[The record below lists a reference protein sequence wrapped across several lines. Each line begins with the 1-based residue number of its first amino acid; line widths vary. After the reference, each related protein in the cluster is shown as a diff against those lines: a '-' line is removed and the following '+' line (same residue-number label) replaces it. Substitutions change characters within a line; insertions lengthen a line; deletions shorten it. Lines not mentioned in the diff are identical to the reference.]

1 MIHLLR
7 YHHLPKELFGKFQCL
22 YSTECTTL
30 QIYNKM
36 ELMAGTSGR
45 RILGYEIWSDNF
57 VPSASHL
64 INTIW
69 HQQLP
74 LKFNLANYFLN
85 GKKNM
90 WMMIVVVSSFS
101 IEFLSSKY
109 HFFFW
114 DRSNGS
120 RQWEMAVKMSEV
132 LR

>member
-1 MIHLLR
+1 
-7 YHHLPKELFGKFQCL
+7 
-22 YSTECTTL
+22 
-30 QIYNKM
+30 
-36 ELMAGTSGR
+36 
-45 RILGYEIWSDNF
+45 
-57 VPSASHL
+57 
-64 INTIW
+64 
-69 HQQLP
+69 
-74 LKFNLANYFLN
+74 
-85 GKKNM
+85 M